1 MDDAIA
7 MTILYCKQRRG
18 EKNFGCR
25 SWLSIRELPIKT
37 GVFITFTSF
46 RLGVLSLGVTNRK
59 PFVSPFDG
67 WPASLFDSW
76 DRGHTRQEARYHLIA
91 THHKRFHWKHNDRT
105 WVAFISTEH
114 DLGFFRTLFL
124 CSTIWEAVV
133 NWIWNTLVFSF
144 GHAMTQRVGLLL
156 LNHINRLR
164 RGEPEHK

>member
-46 RLGVLSLGVTNRK
+46 RLGVLSPGVTTRK

-67 WPASLFDSW
+67 PPRLYSILGTGDIQ
-76 DRGHTRQEARYHLIA
+76 DKRLVTILMRLII
-91 THHKRFHWKHNDRT
+91 N
-105 WVAFISTEH
+105 AFIGSTTTEH
-114 DLGFFRTLFL
+114 ELLLFL
-124 CSTIWEAVV
+124 LNMIWDSLGPFFFVPPFERQLL
-133 NWIWNTLVFSF
+133 IGF
-144 GHAMTQRVGLLL
+144 GIHRYLSLDS
-156 LNHINRLR
+156 R
-164 RGEPEHK
+164 

>member
-46 RLGVLSLGVTNRK
+46 RLGVLSPGVTTRK

-67 WPASLFDSW
+67 PPRLYSILGTGDIQ
-76 DRGHTRQEARYHLIA
+76 TLEARYHLIA

-105 WVAFISTEH
+105 
-114 DLGFFRTLFL
+114 
-124 CSTIWEAVV
+124 
-133 NWIWNTLVFSF
+133 
-144 GHAMTQRVGLLL
+144 
-156 LNHINRLR
+156 
-164 RGEPEHK
+164 